1 MAPPPTA
8 PPTAP
13 DDAPETPS
21 APSWITVCDTCKRED
36 WRAGEGETSGER
48 LLALVEAAAAG
59 NGGTGAV
66 RVRRH
71 SCLMGCARACNLAV
85 QAPGKM
91 AYTLG
96 GFAPEREVAEAVV
109 AWARLHAASPS
120 GVVAYRSW
128 PEPIKG
134 HFVTRHP
141 PLPGGG

>member
-1 MAPPPTA
+1 MTPPETA
-8 PPTAP
+8 P
-13 DDAPETPS
+13 

-36 WRAGEGETSGER
+36 WRAGESETSGER
-48 LLALVEAAAAG
+48 LLALVEAAAG
-59 NGGTGAV
+59 EEGGAV

-96 GFAPEREVAEAVV
+96 GFAPEREVAQALV
-109 AWARLHAASPS
+109 AWARLHAASAS

-141 PLPGGG
+141 PLPEGE